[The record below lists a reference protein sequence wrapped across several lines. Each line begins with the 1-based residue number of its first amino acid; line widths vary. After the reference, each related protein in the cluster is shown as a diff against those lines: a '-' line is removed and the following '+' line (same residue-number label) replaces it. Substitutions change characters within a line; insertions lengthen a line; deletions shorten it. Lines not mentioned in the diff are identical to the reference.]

1 MAVEN
6 QRARQRGRA
15 VVAVLRGATKRDSV
29 FDDYIDWE
37 HGEFDFSDGDD
48 DRGDREGVRGE
59 GDWSGDDCDVGVCFV
74 ILRDCAE
81 IDRGAAR
88 VGGWEVSRD
97 ADTVDVDDFVSV
109 GKNLYRHRGF
119 WISFVADTDER
130 RAVCQR
136 KRIEVGIERSDGIEF
151 YRGERAVDDTK
162 CFGFIEHASKGG
174 DDAFGANLRH

>member
-74 ILRDCAE
+74 VLRDCPE
-81 IDRGAAR
+81 INRGAAR
-88 VGGWEVSRD
+88 VGSWEVSSD
-97 ADTVDVDDFVSV
+97 ADSDDVDDFVPV
-109 GKNLYRHRGF
+109 GKDMHCHRGF
-119 WISFVADTDER
+119 WVSFVSDTNER
-130 RAVCQR
+130 
-136 KRIEVGIERSDGIEF
+136 
-151 YRGERAVDDTK
+151 
-162 CFGFIEHASKGG
+162 
-174 DDAFGANLRH
+174 GAIC